1 LYFILYFSIRTQA
14 LKFLEG
20 VVLIQT
26 YPDPDSPKKPD
37 DFSLED
43 VPLTL
48 KIARRRKLEEEANHV
63 MDLLIKF
70 YGSPHVSSVNLIT
83 CMGSLSL
90 IAKMR
95 PQFMPNV
102 IQAMQRL
109 QSDLPPTL
117 SDSQVTS
124 VQKQL
129 KLTLFSLLKHPA
141 SIEYAQPLARQ
152 LTQLG
157 CKETEILKYFPK
169 PEDIKKVKKRQQE
182 NVAAAIAAKKAR
194 IEIPVIP
201 AEESEPI
208 PLPVP
213 PPKLPELIE
222 LSDSYIAERLSVEI
236 ATELVMDSMVNT
248 CNCFKNVK
256 NILFFNLK

>member
-1 LYFILYFSIRTQA
+1 M
-14 LKFLEG
+14 EG

-70 YGSPHVSSVNLIT
+70 FGSPHVSSVNLIT
-83 CMGSLSL
+83 CLGSLAL
-90 IAKMR
+90 ISKSR
-95 PQFMPNV
+95 PQFMPAV
-102 IQAMQRL
+102 IQAIQRL

-129 KLTLFSLLKHPA
+129 KLTLFGLLKHPA
-141 SIEYAQPLARQ
+141 SIEFAQTIARQ

-157 CKETEILKYFPK
+157 CKDNEILKFFPK
-169 PEDIKKVKKRQQE
+169 PEDIKRVKKRQQE
-182 NVAAAIAAKKAR
+182 NIAAVAAKKAR
-194 IEIPVIP
+194 IEATTVSIDDIGP
-201 AEESEPI
+201 E
-208 PLPVP
+208 PVP
-213 PPKLPELIE
+213 APMIPPELLE
-222 LSDSYIAERLSVEI
+222 LSDTYIAERLSVEI
-236 ATELVMDSMVNT
+236 ATDLVMDSMVRR
-248 CNCFKNVK
+248 FA
-256 NILFFNLK
+256 

>member
-1 LYFILYFSIRTQA
+1 M
-14 LKFLEG
+14 EG

-70 YGSPHVSSVNLIT
+70 FGSPHVSSVNLIT

-95 PQFMPNV
+95 PQFMPNI
-102 IQAMQRL
+102 IQAMQKL
-109 QSDLPPTL
+109 QNDLPPTL

-129 KLTLFSLLKHPA
+129 KLTLLSLLKHPA
-141 SIEYAQPLARQ
+141 SLEYAQTLAKQ
-152 LTQLG
+152 LSQLG
-157 CKETEILKYFPK
+157 CKENEILKHFPK
-169 PEDIKKVKKRQQE
+169 PEEIRKVKKRQQE
-182 NVAAAIAAKKAR
+182 NAAFIAAKKAKV
-194 IEIPVIP
+194 EIPVIP
-201 AEESEPI
+201 MEEQESV

-213 PPKLPELIE
+213 APVLPELIE
-222 LSDSYIAERLSVEI
+222 LSENFIAERLSVEI
-236 ATELVMDSMVNT
+236 ATELVMDSMV
-248 CNCFKNVK
+248 CN
-256 NILFFNLK
+256 

>member
-1 LYFILYFSIRTQA
+1 M
-14 LKFLEG
+14 
-20 VVLIQT
+20 IQT
-26 YPDPDSPKKPD
+26 YPDPDSPKNPN

-70 YGSPHVSSVNLIT
+70 FGSLHVSSVNLIT

-95 PQFMPNV
+95 PQFMPNIINA
-102 IQAMQRL
+102 IQKL
-109 QSDLPPTL
+109 KSDLPPTL

-129 KLTLFSLLKHPA
+129 KLTLFGLLKHPA

-157 CKETEILKYFPK
+157 CKENEILKYFPK
-169 PEDIKKVKKRQQE
+169 PEEIRKAKKRQQE
-182 NVAAAIAAKKAR
+182 TAAAVVAAKKLR
-194 IEIPVIP
+194 MEPVVP
-201 AEESEPI
+201 VEEPEPV

-213 PPKLPELIE
+213 PPKLPEIIE
-222 LSDSYIAERLSVEI
+222 LSENFIADRLNLEI
-236 ATELVMDSMVNT
+236 TANLLLDSMVN
-248 CNCFKNVK
+248 
-256 NILFFNLK
+256 IFFYLT